1 MKNKLIS
8 LLFPFLNG
16 LYLTDIWKLMLVKAK
31 DEVCD
36 VLKIVFTNVEFHKR
50 FIMCLKTNTNRKD
63 LLQFSIFEL
72 KLRNFDRKFHKI
84 FEISRKNE
92 RPKSW
97 LNVDLSQKI
106 TFTKIIL
113 SYKYGI
119 LDIIGISGWLQ
130 DLYMSI

>member
-1 MKNKLIS
+1 
-8 LLFPFLNG
+8 
-16 LYLTDIWKLMLVKAK
+16 MLVKAK

-36 VLKIVFTNVEFHKR
+36 VLKIVFTNVEFHNR

-119 LDIIGISGWLQ
+119 LDIIGISG
-130 DLYMSI
+130 